1 MEITLPKT
9 DLHSELI
16 KSKRI
21 SKIKIDLDY
30 NPDKIDSN
38 RLFHVDQIRK
48 ICIDYR
54 LRFLDFNFFKGG
66 VPDEAYARLK
76 EFELNHPDLDLNIK
90 MMAPTKLFKL
100 ENYDDP
106 LMFVS
111 LGNNYY
117 YLIHKWGND
126 MSYFR
131 KMFMWPFKNIYN
143 ILIYIATISLLFTTF
158 VPDGIFFYKNNPE
171 IQFFVVFL
179 FMFKS
184 LVAIFIYFGFA
195 MGKNFNEN
203 IWNSK
208 FYN

>member
-66 VPDEAYARLK
+66 VPDEAYTKLK

-90 MMAPTKLFKL
+90 MMAPTKLFQL

-131 KMFMWPFKNIYN
+131 KMLMWPFKNIYN
-143 ILIYIATISLLFTTF
+143 ILVYIAIISLFFTTF

-184 LVAIFIYFGFA
+184 LAAIFIYFGFA

>member
-66 VPDEAYARLK
+66 VPDEAYTRLK

-90 MMAPTKLFKL
+90 MMAPTKLFQL

-143 ILIYIATISLLFTTF
+143 ILVYIAIISLFFTTF

-184 LVAIFIYFGFA
+184 LAAIFIYFGFA

>member
-9 DLHSELI
+9 DLHFELI
-16 KSKRI
+16 KSKRV

-66 VPDEAYARLK
+66 VPDEAYTKLK

-90 MMAPTKLFKL
+90 MMAPTKLFQL

-143 ILIYIATISLLFTTF
+143 ILVYIAIISLFFTTF

-184 LVAIFIYFGFA
+184 LAAIFIYFGFA

>member
-66 VPDEAYARLK
+66 VPDEAYTKLK

-90 MMAPTKLFKL
+90 MMAPTKLFQL

-143 ILIYIATISLLFTTF
+143 ILVYIAIISLFFTTF
-158 VPDGIFFYKNNPE
+158 VPEGIFFYKNNPE

-184 LVAIFIYFGFA
+184 LAAIFIYFGFA

>member
-9 DLHSELI
+9 DLHFELI
-16 KSKRI
+16 KSKRV

-66 VPDEAYARLK
+66 VPDEAYTKLK

-90 MMAPTKLFKL
+90 MMAPTKLFQL

-143 ILIYIATISLLFTTF
+143 ILVYIAIISLFFTTF
-158 VPDGIFFYKNNPE
+158 VPEGIFFYKNNPE

-184 LVAIFIYFGFA
+184 LAAIFIYFGFA

>member
-66 VPDEAYARLK
+66 VPDEAYTKLK

-131 KMFMWPFKNIYN
+131 KIFMWPFKNIYN
-143 ILIYIATISLLFTTF
+143 ILVYIAIISLFFTTF

-184 LVAIFIYFGFA
+184 LAAIFIYFGFA

>member
-66 VPDEAYARLK
+66 VPDEAYAKLK

-143 ILIYIATISLLFTTF
+143 ILVYIAIISLFFTTF

-184 LVAIFIYFGFA
+184 LAAIFIYFGFA

>member
-9 DLHSELI
+9 DLHFELI
-16 KSKRI
+16 KSKRV

-66 VPDEAYARLK
+66 VPDEAYTKLK
-76 EFELNHPDLDLNIK
+76 EFELNHPDLDPNIK
-90 MMAPTKLFKL
+90 MIAPTKLFQL

-117 YLIHKWGND
+117 YLIHRWGND
-126 MSYFR
+126 ISYFR

-143 ILIYIATISLLFTTF
+143 ILVYIAIISLFFTTF

-184 LVAIFIYFGFA
+184 LAAIFIYFGFA

>member
-66 VPDEAYARLK
+66 VPDEAYTKLK

-90 MMAPTKLFKL
+90 MMAPTKLFQL

-131 KMFMWPFKNIYN
+131 KLFMWPFKNIYN
-143 ILIYIATISLLFTTF
+143 ILIYIAIISLLFTSF

-184 LVAIFIYFGFA
+184 LAAIFIYFGFA

>member
-9 DLHSELI
+9 DLHFELI
-16 KSKRI
+16 KSKRV

-66 VPDEAYARLK
+66 VPDEAYTKLK

-117 YLIHKWGND
+117 YMIYKWGND

-143 ILIYIATISLLFTTF
+143 ILVYIAIISLFFTTF

-184 LVAIFIYFGFA
+184 LAAIFIYFGFA

>member
-66 VPDEAYARLK
+66 VPDEAYTKLK

-90 MMAPTKLFKL
+90 MMAPTKLFQL

-143 ILIYIATISLLFTTF
+143 ILVYIAIISLLFTSF

-184 LVAIFIYFGFA
+184 LAAIFIYFGFA

>member
-9 DLHSELI
+9 DLHFELI

-30 NPDKIDSN
+30 NPDKTDSN

-66 VPDEAYARLK
+66 VPDEAYTKLK

-90 MMAPTKLFKL
+90 MMAPTKLFQL

-143 ILIYIATISLLFTTF
+143 ILIYIGIISLLFTTF

-184 LVAIFIYFGFA
+184 LAAIFIYFGFA

>member
-9 DLHSELI
+9 DLYFELI
-16 KSKRI
+16 KSKRV

-66 VPDEAYARLK
+66 VPNEAYTKLK

-90 MMAPTKLFKL
+90 MMAPTKLFQL

-117 YLIHKWGND
+117 YMIHKWGND

-131 KMFMWPFKNIYN
+131 KLFMWPFKNIYN
-143 ILIYIATISLLFTTF
+143 ILIYIAIISLLFTSF

-184 LVAIFIYFGFA
+184 LAAIFIYFGFA

>member
-1 MEITLPKT
+1 MKITLPKT

-66 VPDEAYARLK
+66 VPDEAYTKLK

-90 MMAPTKLFKL
+90 MMAPTKLFQL

-143 ILIYIATISLLFTTF
+143 ILVYIAIISLFFTTF

-184 LVAIFIYFGFA
+184 LAAIFIYFGFA

>member
-16 KSKRI
+16 KSKRV

-66 VPDEAYARLK
+66 VPDEAYTKLK

-90 MMAPTKLFKL
+90 MMAPTKLFQL

-143 ILIYIATISLLFTTF
+143 ILVYIAIISLFFTTF

-184 LVAIFIYFGFA
+184 LAAIFIYFGFA

>member
-9 DLHSELI
+9 DLHFELI
-16 KSKRI
+16 KSKRV

-66 VPDEAYARLK
+66 VPDEAYTKLK
-76 EFELNHPDLDLNIK
+76 EFEFNHPDLDLNIK
-90 MMAPTKLFKL
+90 MMAPTKLFQL

-117 YLIHKWGND
+117 YMIHKWGND

-131 KMFMWPFKNIYN
+131 KLFMWPFKNIYN
-143 ILIYIATISLLFTTF
+143 ILIYIAIISLLFTSF

-184 LVAIFIYFGFA
+184 LAAIFIYFGFA

>member
-9 DLHSELI
+9 DLHFELI

-66 VPDEAYARLK
+66 VPDEAYTKLK

-90 MMAPTKLFKL
+90 MMAPTKLFQL

-143 ILIYIATISLLFTTF
+143 ILIYIAIISLLFTTF

-184 LVAIFIYFGFA
+184 LAAIFIYFGFA

>member
-9 DLHSELI
+9 DLHFELI
-16 KSKRI
+16 KSKRV

-66 VPDEAYARLK
+66 VPDEAYTKLK

-90 MMAPTKLFKL
+90 MMAPTKLFQL

-117 YLIHKWGND
+117 YMIHKWGND

-131 KMFMWPFKNIYN
+131 KLFMWPFKNIYN
-143 ILIYIATISLLFTTF
+143 ILIYIAIISLLFTSF

-184 LVAIFIYFGFA
+184 LAAIFIYFGFA

>member
-9 DLHSELI
+9 DLHFELI
-16 KSKRI
+16 KSKKV

-38 RLFHVDQIRK
+38 RLFHIDQIRK

-66 VPDEAYARLK
+66 VPDEAYTKLK

-90 MMAPTKLFKL
+90 MMAPTKLFQL
-100 ENYDDP
+100 ESYDDP

-111 LGNNYY
+111 LDNNYY
-117 YLIHKWGND
+117 YMIYKWGND

-131 KMFMWPFKNIYN
+131 KLFMWPYKNIYN
-143 ILIYIATISLLFTTF
+143 ILIYIAIISLLFTSF

-171 IQFFVVFL
+171 IQFLVVFL

-184 LVAIFIYFGFA
+184 LAAIFIYFGFA

>member
-9 DLHSELI
+9 DLHFELI
-16 KSKRI
+16 KSKRV

-38 RLFHVDQIRK
+38 RLFHIDQIRK

-66 VPDEAYARLK
+66 VPDEAYTKLK

-90 MMAPTKLFKL
+90 MMAPTKLFQL

-117 YLIHKWGND
+117 YMIHKWGND

-131 KMFMWPFKNIYN
+131 KLFMWPFKNIYN
-143 ILIYIATISLLFTTF
+143 ILIYIAIISLLFTSF

-184 LVAIFIYFGFA
+184 LAAIFIYFGFA

>member
-38 RLFHVDQIRK
+38 RLFHIDQIRK

-66 VPDEAYARLK
+66 VPDEAYTKLK

-90 MMAPTKLFKL
+90 MMAPTKLFQL
-100 ENYDDP
+100 ESYDDP

-111 LGNNYY
+111 LDNNYY
-117 YLIHKWGND
+117 YMIYKWGND

-131 KMFMWPFKNIYN
+131 KLFMWPFKNIYN
-143 ILIYIATISLLFTTF
+143 ILIYIAIISLLFTSF

-184 LVAIFIYFGFA
+184 LAAIFIYFGFA

>member
-9 DLHSELI
+9 DLHFELI
-16 KSKRI
+16 KSKRT

-66 VPDEAYARLK
+66 VPNEAYTKLK

-90 MMAPTKLFKL
+90 MMAPTKLFQL

-143 ILIYIATISLLFTTF
+143 ILIYIAIISLLFTTF

-184 LVAIFIYFGFA
+184 LAAIFIYFGFA

>member
-9 DLHSELI
+9 DLHFELI
-16 KSKRI
+16 KSKRV

-66 VPDEAYARLK
+66 VPDEAYTKLK

-90 MMAPTKLFKL
+90 MMAPTKLFQL

-117 YLIHKWGND
+117 YMIHKWGND

-143 ILIYIATISLLFTTF
+143 ILVYIAIISLFFTTF

-184 LVAIFIYFGFA
+184 LAAIFIYFGFA

>member
-21 SKIKIDLDY
+21 SKIKINLDY

-66 VPDEAYARLK
+66 VPDEAYTRLK

-143 ILIYIATISLLFTTF
+143 ILVYIAIISLFFTTF

-184 LVAIFIYFGFA
+184 LAAIFIYFGFA

>member
-21 SKIKIDLDY
+21 SKIKINLDY
-30 NPDKIDSN
+30 NPAKIDSN

-66 VPDEAYARLK
+66 VPDEAYTKLK

-90 MMAPTKLFKL
+90 MMAPTKLFQL

-143 ILIYIATISLLFTTF
+143 ILVYIAIISLFFTTF
-158 VPDGIFFYKNNPE
+158 VPDGMFFYKNNPE

-184 LVAIFIYFGFA
+184 LAAIFIYFGFA

>member
-66 VPDEAYARLK
+66 VPDEAYTKLK

-90 MMAPTKLFKL
+90 MMAPTKLFQL

-131 KMFMWPFKNIYN
+131 KMSMWPFKNIYN
-143 ILIYIATISLLFTTF
+143 ILVYIAIISLFFTTF

-184 LVAIFIYFGFA
+184 LAAIFIYFGFA

>member
-9 DLHSELI
+9 NLHFELI

-66 VPDEAYARLK
+66 VPDEAYTKLK

-90 MMAPTKLFKL
+90 MMAPTKLFQL

-143 ILIYIATISLLFTTF
+143 ILVYIAIISLFFTTF

-184 LVAIFIYFGFA
+184 LAAIFIYFGFA

>member
-9 DLHSELI
+9 DLHFELI

-66 VPDEAYARLK
+66 VPDEAYTKLK

-90 MMAPTKLFKL
+90 MMAPTKLFQL

-117 YLIHKWGND
+117 YMIHKWGND

-131 KMFMWPFKNIYN
+131 KLFMWPFKNIYN
-143 ILIYIATISLLFTTF
+143 ILIYIAIISLLFTTF

-184 LVAIFIYFGFA
+184 LAAIFIYFGFA

>member
-9 DLHSELI
+9 DLYSELI

-66 VPDEAYARLK
+66 VPDEAYTKLK

-90 MMAPTKLFKL
+90 MMAPTKLFQL

-143 ILIYIATISLLFTTF
+143 ILVYIAIISLFFTTF

-184 LVAIFIYFGFA
+184 LAAIFIYFGFA

>member
-66 VPDEAYARLK
+66 VPDEAYTKLK

-90 MMAPTKLFKL
+90 MMAPTKLFQL
-100 ENYDDP
+100 DNYDDP

-117 YLIHKWGND
+117 YMIHKWGND
-126 MSYFR
+126 MSYYR
-131 KMFMWPFKNIYN
+131 KLFMWPFKNIYN
-143 ILIYIATISLLFTTF
+143 ILIYIAIISLLFTSF

-184 LVAIFIYFGFA
+184 LAAIFIYFGFA

>member
-9 DLHSELI
+9 DLHFELI

-66 VPDEAYARLK
+66 VPDEAYTKLK

-90 MMAPTKLFKL
+90 MMAPTKLFQL

-131 KMFMWPFKNIYN
+131 KMFMWPFKNFYN
-143 ILIYIATISLLFTTF
+143 ILIYIAIISLLFTTF

-184 LVAIFIYFGFA
+184 LAAIFIYFGFA

>member
-9 DLHSELI
+9 DLHFELI

-66 VPDEAYARLK
+66 VPDEAYIKLK
-76 EFELNHPDLDLNIK
+76 EFELNHPDLDFNIK
-90 MMAPTKLFKL
+90 MMAPTKLFQL
-100 ENYDDP
+100 DNYDDP

-184 LVAIFIYFGFA
+184 LAAIFIYFGFA

>member
-66 VPDEAYARLK
+66 VPNEAYTKLK

-90 MMAPTKLFKL
+90 MMAPTKLFQL

-143 ILIYIATISLLFTTF
+143 ILVYIAIISLFFTTF

-184 LVAIFIYFGFA
+184 LAAIFIYFGFA

>member
-9 DLHSELI
+9 DLHFELI

-38 RLFHVDQIRK
+38 RLFHVDQIKK

-66 VPDEAYARLK
+66 VPDEAYTKLK

-90 MMAPTKLFKL
+90 MMAPTKLFQL

-131 KMFMWPFKNIYN
+131 KMFMWPFKNFYN
-143 ILIYIATISLLFTTF
+143 ILIYIAIISLLFTTF

-184 LVAIFIYFGFA
+184 LAAIFIYFGFA

>member
-66 VPDEAYARLK
+66 VPDEAYTKLK

-90 MMAPTKLFKL
+90 MMAPTKLFQL

-143 ILIYIATISLLFTTF
+143 ILVYIAIISLFFTTF

-171 IQFFVVFL
+171 IQIFVVFL
-179 FMFKS
+179 FLSVFFI
-184 LVAIFIYFGFA
+184 LV
-195 MGKNFNEN
+195 
-203 IWNSK
+203 
-208 FYN
+208 

>member
-1 MEITLPKT
+1 M
-9 DLHSELI
+9 
-16 KSKRI
+16 
-21 SKIKIDLDY
+21 
-30 NPDKIDSN
+30 
-38 RLFHVDQIRK
+38 FHVDQIRK

-66 VPDEAYARLK
+66 VPDEAYTKLK

-90 MMAPTKLFKL
+90 MMAPTKLFQL

-143 ILIYIATISLLFTTF
+143 ILVYIAIISLFFTTF

-184 LVAIFIYFGFA
+184 LAAIFIYFGFA

>member
-66 VPDEAYARLK
+66 VPDEAYTKLK

-143 ILIYIATISLLFTTF
+143 ILVYIAIISLFFTTF

-184 LVAIFIYFGFA
+184 LAAIFIYFGFA

>member
-66 VPDEAYARLK
+66 VPDEAYTKLK

-111 LGNNYY
+111 LGNNYF

-143 ILIYIATISLLFTTF
+143 ILVYIAIISLFFTTF

-184 LVAIFIYFGFA
+184 LAAIFIYFGFA

>member
-66 VPDEAYARLK
+66 VPDEAYTKLK

-90 MMAPTKLFKL
+90 MMAPTKLFQL

-117 YLIHKWGND
+117 YMIHKWGND

-131 KMFMWPFKNIYN
+131 KLFMWPFKNIYN
-143 ILIYIATISLLFTTF
+143 ILIYIAIISLFFTSF

-184 LVAIFIYFGFA
+184 LAAIFIYFGFA

>member
-66 VPDEAYARLK
+66 VPDEAYTKLK

-90 MMAPTKLFKL
+90 MMAPTKLFQL

-143 ILIYIATISLLFTTF
+143 ILVYIAIISLIFTTI
-158 VPDGIFFYKNNPE
+158 VQDGIFFYKNNQE

-184 LVAIFIYFGFA
+184 LAAIFIYFGFA